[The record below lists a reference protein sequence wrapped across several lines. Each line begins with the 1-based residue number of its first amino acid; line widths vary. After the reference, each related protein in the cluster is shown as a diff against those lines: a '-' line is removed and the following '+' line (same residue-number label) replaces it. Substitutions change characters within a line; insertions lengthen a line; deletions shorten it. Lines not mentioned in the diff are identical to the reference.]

1 MKVIFLDHD
10 GVICLSSE
18 WGGRLS
24 KQVKFRKKLT
34 ASIQSFPID
43 IRFDKFNK
51 KAVKVLNEILEKT
64 DVEIV
69 VSSDWKT
76 FANLKEMGDFYISQ
90 GVIKKPIAFTPSL
103 TLCTWQDDEK
113 DFSWDKNF
121 DLELNRVI
129 EIRQFL
135 IDHPEITHWVAVD
148 DLNLGKEFTKYN
160 GEIIKNK
167 FGLENFVN
175 TPKSDEG
182 IKQTGIKEKI
192 INFLMDPKN

>member
-1 MKVIFLDHD
+1 MKVLFLDHD

-24 KQVKFRKKLT
+24 KQVKFRKKFT

-76 FANLKEMGDFYISQ
+76 FANLKEMGEFYVSQ
-90 GVIKKPIAFTPSL
+90 GVIKKPIAFTPPL
-103 TLCTWQDDEK
+103 NLCTWYDDEEN
-113 DFSWDKNF
+113 FSWDIKL
-121 DLELNRVI
+121 DLELNRGV

-148 DLNLGKEFTKYN
+148 DLNLGKEFVNYT
-160 GEIIKNK
+160 GEKIKNE
-167 FGLENFVN
+167 FGLENFVH

-192 INFLMDPKN
+192 INFLTDPQN

>member
-64 DVEIV
+64 DAEIV
-69 VSSDWKT
+69 VSSDWKV
-76 FANLKEMGDFYISQ
+76 FANLKEMGEFYDLQ
-90 GVIKKPIAFTPSL
+90 GVIKKPIAFTPPL
-103 TLCTWQDDEK
+103 ELCTWFDNEK
-113 DFSWDKNF
+113 NFSWDKNF

-160 GEIIKNK
+160 GEIIKNEL
-167 FGLENFVN
+167 GLGNFVN
-175 TPKSDEG
+175 TPKSNEG

-192 INFLMDPKN
+192 INFLIDTKN